1 MTISPI
7 RMQRFSQQAR
17 EIFTTVFYDTDM
29 DKAIEL
35 IESIN
40 PEDVLS
46 IAFGKCSITYYY
58 MYCGFTMKL
67 YLTLRELDSINRTL
81 NDPFVHIWT
90 HLMNFSYYSGFDK
103 HIADRDLAIQHFER
117 AGEWY
122 AWYNGLFVQN
132 QLGVDQSVTVASNIV
147 PDDWERYFVTG
158 FYLLQKG
165 VYLRNID
172 NNLKSGII
180 SMQKGVDLLRKVP
193 DDGEYMSKNLPFAE
207 NEVGWFHYLDG
218 NFEEAE
224 KRLRVALKATS
235 NYPNLWGSIPTGI
248 LATIN
253 FVKGDAKSAK
263 KFLDESLK
271 ITKKYNFAW
280 GMYKNLGLMG
290 DILSAEG
297 RHNEALESWNGRI
310 EWAENIG
317 EPSLVFFSHY
327 TIFNYYYIR
336 FTTTRDRDFLL
347 KAEEILETLEKLTKD
362 PTDDP
367 TPINLTRFCQARIL
381 KQGNLKKKGKAIEIL
396 ENLGKVVVKDW
407 QILMELVDSLF
418 EDVLLTG
425 DEESIEHIDQLME
438 KLNEINLFSNPTMII
453 SSISGQILLA
463 KYNFY
468 IKGDPKTALEMLE
481 KAKESVNTYNLV
493 HITELIDTEVK
504 ILVDEMSKWDKVVHS
519 VRERIKTS
527 EFTKYIQEAM
537 ESRDILDSK
546 IT

>member
-235 NYPNLWGSIPTGI
+235 NYPNLWGSIPNGI

-253 FVKGDAKSAK
+253 FVKG
-263 KFLDESLK
+263 
-271 ITKKYNFAW
+271 
-280 GMYKNLGLMG
+280 
-290 DILSAEG
+290 
-297 RHNEALESWNGRI
+297 
-310 EWAENIG
+310 
-317 EPSLVFFSHY
+317 
-327 TIFNYYYIR
+327 
-336 FTTTRDRDFLL
+336 
-347 KAEEILETLEKLTKD
+347 
-362 PTDDP
+362 
-367 TPINLTRFCQARIL
+367 
-381 KQGNLKKKGKAIEIL
+381 
-396 ENLGKVVVKDW
+396 
-407 QILMELVDSLF
+407 
-418 EDVLLTG
+418 
-425 DEESIEHIDQLME
+425 
-438 KLNEINLFSNPTMII
+438 
-453 SSISGQILLA
+453 
-463 KYNFY
+463 
-468 IKGDPKTALEMLE
+468 
-481 KAKESVNTYNLV
+481 
-493 HITELIDTEVK
+493 
-504 ILVDEMSKWDKVVHS
+504 
-519 VRERIKTS
+519 
-527 EFTKYIQEAM
+527 
-537 ESRDILDSK
+537 
-546 IT
+546 